1 MSLGSN
7 RVTWRRRGTLSKYW
21 TAFLVCCCF
30 SYEQITSQFQRTKSS
45 TEDFEDSGKSFRML
59 DKSWNRTV
67 TWWWH
72 ITHHS
77 RRFIFSLV
85 FSSLEHFP
93 CWRSYSRRY
102 CLGAT
107 QLWSCLKCYLKLC
120 GKIELFTRVQ
130 SSLLSECPSLGL
142 CATQPWFAKLPWNT
156 PAEKAFSLPHKE
168 DGPWRAGQL
177 EREAVSHGRR
187 DAGSG
192 KEAPQL
198 PLKRFLVNA
207 NNISGAKCNEGKC
220 SDLVAQLAWMEIE

>member
-1 MSLGSN
+1 MLEKLLQKVLFGCYTALVMPEMLFKAVREN
-7 RVTWRRRGTLSKYW
+7 RALHQSPE
-21 TAFLVCCCF
+21 FLALWVPFPGAVCH
-30 SYEQITSQFQRTKSS
+30 SAMVSQ
-45 TEDFEDSGKSFRML
+45 
-59 DKSWNRTV
+59 V
-67 TWWWH
+67 
-72 ITHHS
+72 
-77 RRFIFSLV
+77 
-85 FSSLEHFP
+85 
-93 CWRSYSRRY
+93 
-102 CLGAT
+102 
-107 QLWSCLKCYLKLC
+107 
-120 GKIELFTRVQ
+120 
-130 SSLLSECPSLGL
+130 
-142 CATQPWFAKLPWNT
+142 WFAKLPWNT